1 MRCAVVVVVKFVRA
15 VMALAALAGLAALA
29 AASALFGVPD
39 AHASAV
45 TYADGA
51 FARIASERAVVV
63 WDAARQTEHLL
74 LDVTFDA
81 DARDFG
87 LLVPVPA
94 AASIAKDDDARI
106 DAAASLASAN
116 AKAAASGDRLYA
128 FEVSTIR
135 DAGALAAWLAKR
147 GHVPRANVTTWAQ
160 AYFARGLSLAA
171 IAYVAT
177 KTERR
182 AWRVPALRFSF
193 ATDAPSFPYAEPAP
207 DAKDE
212 SDFARRVSASKDDA
226 APRTLDLWAIA
237 PGELHASGGRAGGL
251 AIGGGR
257 AASSDA
263 LARALGDVG
272 AWGFD
277 ARARDTWFVT
287 RFEESA
293 VRRVGSS
300 DFTFAPGWPTAA
312 RTGPA
317 APARSRSEHAGLT
330 SRRALFVLVALG
342 LLFAATALVLDRRGR
357 GP

>member
-1 MRCAVVVVVKFVRA
+1 MRSAVLMVVKSVLA
-15 VMALAALAGLAALA
+15 VLAVLAA
-29 AASALFGVPD
+29 PD

-45 TYADGA
+45 TYTDGA

-63 WDAARQTEHLL
+63 WDAVRKTEHLL
-74 LDVTFDA
+74 LDVTIDA

-94 AASIAKDDDARI
+94 TASIAKDDDARI
-106 DAAASLASAN
+106 DAAASLASESAG
-116 AKAAASGDRLYA
+116 AAAGADRLYA
-128 FEVSTIR
+128 FEVSTLR

-147 GHVPRANVTTWAQ
+147 GHVARANVTTWAQ

-177 KTERR
+177 KPERR
-182 AWRVPALRFSF
+182 AWRVPALRLSF
-193 ATDAPSFPYAEPAP
+193 ATDAPTFPYAEPAP

-212 SDFARRVSASKDDA
+212 SDFARRVSADEDDP
-226 APRTLDLWAIA
+226 APRTLDVWAIA
-237 PGELHASGGRAGGL
+237 PGELHALGGRAGGL
-251 AIGGGR
+251 AIRGGR
-257 AASSDA
+257 AASGDA

-272 AWGFD
+272 AWDFD

-287 RFEESA
+287 HFEEST

-300 DFTFAPGWPTAA
+300 DFTFAPGRPTAT
-312 RTGPA
+312 TGPA
-317 APARSRSEHAGLT
+317 APARARSRVEHGGAT
-330 SRRALFVLVALG
+330 SRRVLLVLVALG
-342 LLFAATALVLDRRGR
+342 LLVATSALFLDRRER